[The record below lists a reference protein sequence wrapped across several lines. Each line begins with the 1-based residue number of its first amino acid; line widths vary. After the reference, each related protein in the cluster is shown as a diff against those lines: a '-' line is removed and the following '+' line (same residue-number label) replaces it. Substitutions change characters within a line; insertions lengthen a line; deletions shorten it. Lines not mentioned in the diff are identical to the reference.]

1 VFSFEFSLGPEYS
14 AREGHWDLFGTDT
27 RPSRDEV
34 QEPQEG
40 ERISSEIFDA
50 PGDRNSEEPGFT
62 VRACTCRPKLEG
74 GSPANAGCRRE
85 RVTLKGNETQGRLES
100 DRFFGRQG
108 TTDFHGDE
116 SLGDGRGS
124 AWLGSAVP
132 FELTSGRL
140 DAPRGCVLAVEG
152 EPFEGQIPGALP
164 SET

>member
-1 VFSFEFSLGPEYS
+1 M
-14 AREGHWDLFGTDT
+14 
-27 RPSRDEV
+27 

-50 PGDRNSEEPGFT
+50 PGDRNSEEPGYT

-85 RVTLKGNETQGRLES
+85 RVTLEGNETQGRLES
-100 DRFFGRQG
+100 DRSFGRLG
-108 TTDFHGDE
+108 TTDFHGE
-116 SLGDGRGS
+116 KSLGDGRGS

-140 DAPRGCVLAVEG
+140 DASRGSVLAVEG
-152 EPFEGQIPGALP
+152 ETFEGQIPRALP
-164 SET
+164 PETWRQGFGGS